1 MCFIIFSP
9 FFFLRVVMGDDAL
22 NLKVRSTLR
31 VRFVYVHS
39 CKMNRKMYAILSQY
53 KLPKKQF

>member
-1 MCFIIFSP
+1 
-9 FFFLRVVMGDDAL
+9 MGDDAL

>member
-1 MCFIIFSP
+1 
-9 FFFLRVVMGDDAL
+9 MGDDAL

-39 CKMNRKMYAILSQY
+39 CKVNRKKLYAILSQY
-53 KLPKKQF
+53 KLPKNNFSHFPSRQLQE